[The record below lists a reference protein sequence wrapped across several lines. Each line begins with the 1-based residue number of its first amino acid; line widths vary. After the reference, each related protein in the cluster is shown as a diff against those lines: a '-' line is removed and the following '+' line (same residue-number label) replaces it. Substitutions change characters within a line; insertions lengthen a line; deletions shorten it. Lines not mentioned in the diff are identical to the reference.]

1 MVFFLH
7 KTTGAWYTED
17 NIIMDLKE
25 IGMNTRNSVDSIPDR
40 DYWRTLVIAVLSLRV
55 S

>member
-25 IGMNTRNSVDSIPDR
+25 IGMKSRKWVDSAQDR
-40 DYWRTLVIAVLSLRV
+40 DH
-55 S
+55 